1 MISHLSHSA
10 NEDEKINLKD
20 MCGKYSMDTIASCVF
35 GVDAGSF
42 DPSNKESRFVRDA
55 KSVMDLDLYT
65 GIAFGAYSIPGLS
78 HLMDL
83 FKIPVYKPFE
93 MKFFINTVTQT
104 IRSRRETKL
113 RRNDLID
120 LMIDAIKDE
129 LSDEAEDEH
138 DDADDEVK
146 KALQSNQISKS
157 KKLDESKV
165 IATAV
170 VMLVA
175 GYDTTAITMSTC
187 LWYLTQYPEIQKR
200 LQEEIDETFEGSG
213 NVLDSLDYAKIQGM
227 EYLDQCIHETLRI
240 NPPIG
245 ANWRE
250 CTLDYRIPG
259 TDVVIPKGAEV
270 HIPVRGI
277 HLDEEV
283 YPNPTT
289 FDPDRFSKEA
299 KSDRHP
305 MSFLGFSQGPRNC
318 IGLRFALL
326 ELKVGLIKILKE
338 YEIMACADTPKEFTL
353 DPASMT
359 CNSKDPLWVKAKP
372 RGNL

>member
-10 NEDEKINLKD
+10 SKDEKINLKD
-20 MCGKYSMDTIASCVF
+20 MCGKYSMDTIASCAF
-35 GVDAGSF
+35 GVNAGSF
-42 DPSNKESRFVRDA
+42 DSNNKESRFVRDA

-65 GIAFGAYSIPGLS
+65 GIAFGAYSIPGIRQ
-78 HLMDL
+78 LMEL
-83 FKIPVYKPFE
+83 LKIPVYKPFE
-93 MKFFINTVTQT
+93 MKFFINTITQT
-104 IRSRRETKL
+104 IKSRKETKR

-129 LSDEAEDEH
+129 LSVEAEDEN
-138 DDADDEVK
+138 DDEVK
-146 KALQSNQISKS
+146 KALQSNHKS

-200 LQEEIDETFEGSG
+200 LQEEIDETFEGNS

-240 NPPIG
+240 NPPVG
-245 ANWRE
+245 ANWRQ

-277 HLDEEV
+277 HLDDEV
-283 YPNPTT
+283 YPNPTI
-289 FDPDRFSKEA
+289 FDPERFSKEA
-299 KSDRHP
+299 KNDRHP

-338 YEIMACADTPKEFTL
+338 YEIVACADTPKEFVL

-359 CNSKDPLWVKAKP
+359 CNSEYPLWVKARP
-372 RGNL
+372 RGSL

>member
-1 MISHLSHSA
+1 MISHLRLSA
-10 NEDEKINLKD
+10 DKDEKINLKD
-20 MCGKYSMDTIASCVF
+20 MCGKYSMDTMASCAF
-35 GVDAGSF
+35 GVNAGSF
-42 DPSNKESRFVRDA
+42 SSGNKESRFVRDA

-65 GIAFGAYSIPGLS
+65 GIAFGAYSIPGIS

-93 MKFFINTVTQT
+93 MKFFIDTITQT
-104 IRSRRETKL
+104 IRSRRETKQ

-129 LSDEAEDEH
+129 LSVEDAEEH
-138 DDADDEVK
+138 DEEMK
-146 KALQSNQISKS
+146 KALHTKS
-157 KKLDESKV
+157 KKLDEDKV

-187 LWYLTQYPEIQKR
+187 LWYLTQYPDIQKR
-200 LQEEIDETFEGSG
+200 LQEEIDETFEGDG
-213 NVLDSLDYAKIQGM
+213 NVLDSLDYTKIQGM

-240 NPPIG
+240 NPPVG
-245 ANWRE
+245 ANWRQ

-283 YPNPTT
+283 YPNPRT

-299 KSDRHP
+299 KIDRHP
-305 MSFLGFSQGPRNC
+305 MAFLGFSQGPRNC

-338 YEIMACADTPKEFTL
+338 YEILACADTPKEFTL
-353 DPASMT
+353 DPTSMT
-359 CNSKDPLWVKAKP
+359 SNSRDPLWVKAKP
-372 RGNL
+372 RIVS

>member
-78 HLMDL
+78 HLMNL

-200 LQEEIDETFEGSG
+200 LQEEIDEDVPATRVGRGATRRGKNEPDARRVGRESAELTRVCFLQREVTERKRCKNGC
-213 NVLDSLDYAKIQGM
+213 VYMLK
-227 EYLDQCIHETLRI
+227 LR
-240 NPPIG
+240 
-245 ANWRE
+245 A
-250 CTLDYRIPG
+250 
-259 TDVVIPKGAEV
+259 
-270 HIPVRGI
+270 
-277 HLDEEV
+277 
-283 YPNPTT
+283 
-289 FDPDRFSKEA
+289 S
-299 KSDRHP
+299 
-305 MSFLGFSQGPRNC
+305 
-318 IGLRFALL
+318 
-326 ELKVGLIKILKE
+326 
-338 YEIMACADTPKEFTL
+338 CARTG
-353 DPASMT
+353 
-359 CNSKDPLWVKAKP
+359 
-372 RGNL
+372 R

>member
-1 MISHLSHSA
+1 MTPQAIFRS
-10 NEDEKINLKD
+10 D
-20 MCGKYSMDTIASCVF
+20 MWMMMKVFAYTIPAL
-35 GVDAGSF
+35 G
-42 DPSNKESRFVRDA
+42 
-55 KSVMDLDLYT
+55 Y
-65 GIAFGAYSIPGLS
+65 
-78 HLMDL
+78 LMDL
-83 FKIPVYKPFE
+83 AKVPMTYQKE
-93 MKFFINTVTQT
+93 SQFFIDTVGQS
-104 IRSRRETKL
+104 IKHRLDTKT

-129 LSDEAEDEH
+129 LSAEDAEEH
-138 DDADDEVK
+138 DEEMK
-146 KALQSNQISKS
+146 KALQPNHKS
-157 KKLDESKV
+157 KKLDEDKV

-200 LQEEIDETFEGSG
+200 LQEEIDETFEGNS

-240 NPPIG
+240 NPPVG
-245 ANWRE
+245 ANWRQ

-277 HLDEEV
+277 HLDDEV
-283 YPNPTT
+283 YPNPTI
-289 FDPDRFSKEA
+289 FDPERFSKEA
-299 KSDRHP
+299 KNDRHP

-338 YEIMACADTPKEFTL
+338 YEIVACADTPKEFVL

-359 CNSKDPLWVKAKP
+359 CNSEYPLWVKARP
-372 RGNL
+372 RGSL